1 MMGNVLSVW
10 GSPGSGKTTFA
21 TKLATAIYEKYQKT
35 VIVLYCD
42 IETPVLPVVF
52 PNFKRE
58 YLASVGVALSKAEL
72 LQNDVIQCLV
82 TIKGKPNFGF
92 LGFRDG
98 ENKNT
103 FPRFTRNKVED
114 LIDTLRGISDY
125 IIADCTS
132 NLENNI
138 LAATALELAD
148 MTFRLTAPE
157 LKSIS
162 WNLSQMPLYADK
174 KYHCQNHVQ
183 GINVPNADVLYP
195 IEETKAHMRD
205 VAFLMPY
212 SAAVKTQMQEGRL
225 YFRSGDRGYDVC
237 MNQIAERV
245 VRYASN

>member
-21 TKLATAIYEKYQKT
+21 TKLATAIYEKFQKT

-52 PNFKRE
+52 PNFKRG

-125 IIADCTS
+125 IIVDCTS

-162 WNLSQMPLYADK
+162 WNLSQMRCMP
-174 KYHCQNHVQ
+174 
-183 GINVPNADVLYP
+183 
-195 IEETKAHMRD
+195 TKSIIVRIMYRESMCRMRMC
-205 VAFLMPY
+205 FIR
-212 SAAVKTQMQEGRL
+212 SRKRRL
-225 YFRSGDRGYDVC
+225 ICG
-237 MNQIAERV
+237 M
-245 VRYASN
+245 